1 MSEKCL
7 LNLIYIT
14 KICSDIVML
23 LDVSFQ
29 AVGLSWRNILVV
41 EVPDRNYHNKRP
53 ADQKQWVR
61 ALRRRKVG
69 C

>member
-1 MSEKCL
+1 
-7 LNLIYIT
+7 
-14 KICSDIVML
+14 ML